1 MISNIKRLVFLCSS
15 VLLMAGCSSTSGECS
30 KPGAAL
36 NQVKAQVFFI
46 ENGKKPGVLKSPHG
60 YQYKVIKKGRGTT
73 HPESGDKVLV
83 YYQTRKLDGTLVD
96 GTQSNAPMEMSTRDV
111 IKGWQLALADMV
123 EGDKLTLYIPA
134 DLAYGCKANPPAF
147 GYDEALEFD
156 IELVKI
162 K

>member
-1 MISNIKRLVFLCSS
+1 MMNRIKQLTLACAASTI
-15 VLLMAGCSSTSGECS
+15 MAGCSSTSGECS

-46 ENGKKPGVLKSPHG
+46 ENAKREGVKKSPHG
-60 YQYKVIKKGRGTT
+60 YQYKVIKKGRGTR

-96 GTQSNAPMEMSTRDV
+96 ATQPNAPMEMNVKDV

-123 EGDKLTLYIPA
+123 EGDKFTLYVPA

-156 IELVKI
+156 IELLKI